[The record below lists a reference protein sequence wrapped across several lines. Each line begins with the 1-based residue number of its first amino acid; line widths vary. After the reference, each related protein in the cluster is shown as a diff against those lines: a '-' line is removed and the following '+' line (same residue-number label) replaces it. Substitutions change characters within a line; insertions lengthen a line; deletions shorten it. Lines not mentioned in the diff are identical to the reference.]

1 MKQNFNFVNTFYGD
15 SVKKLKKII
24 FFLLTLAICV
34 GLVYFISYILP
45 SKKIGESNV
54 ITIYDRNNEILIQT
68 HYDVEGNYLKLDE
81 INECFIYAFIASEDE
96 NFFNHLGF
104 SIKGISRAVLTNIS
118 NKDSQGGSTITQQLS
133 RSLFLDNEK
142 SIMRK
147 VKEAFIT
154 INLETHYEKNEIL
167 EQYLNSIFLGHNLY
181 GVESASKY
189 YFSKT
194 NKELTIDEI
203 AMIVGIANAPN
214 LNAPDIN
221 YENAMKRRNYV
232 LNRLYK
238 IGYITKEILNENLRK
253 ETIIKINKINFT
265 NPSMHIYYYVKNQ
278 LEMLGYSNKKTLA
291 RGINVYTTIDKKTQE
306 NLYKIISKN
315 NPKNNSEIASIIMK
329 SNSSDV
335 LAFVGGYNLDDQYNR
350 AIYSK
355 RPMGSTIKPLLYYLA
370 LLSKLNPDTYFDCSK
385 TTFNIKGYEPY
396 SPNNAMNKYANRPIN
411 MIEAIGLSDN
421 IYATKTLL
429 YVGFSNFQ
437 RLLKMFD
444 IDTNIVPSSALGVDE
459 TSLLN
464 LTAIYN
470 TFASLGTYYKPRI
483 ISYIETKDNTKLYK
497 NSQIAIN
504 KLRKPFVFILNQLL
518 TAPFDE
524 KLIDY
529 AKPTLINYKSKYMF
543 SAKTGSDDYNSY
555 TIAYNPNYV
564 ISVWSGTDN
573 NEIFTTKNISK
584 QVFKE
589 IANSIESHNYWYN
602 PPSYIETRIINPITC
617 KLSKTGSIYW
627 FFKDN

>member
-15 SVKKLKKII
+15 SVKNVKKII
-24 FFLLTLAICV
+24 FFLLTLSICV
-34 GLVYFISYILP
+34 GLVYFISYLFP
-45 SKKIGESNV
+45 AKKMGESNV

-68 HYDVEGNYLKLDE
+68 HYDVEGNYLKLEE
-81 INECFIYAFIASEDE
+81 INEDFIYAFIASEDE
-96 NFFNHLGF
+96 NFYNHLGF
-104 SIKGISRAVLTNIS
+104 SFKGISRAIFNNLL

-133 RSLFLDNEK
+133 RTLFLDNEK
-142 SIMRK
+142 SIVRK
-147 VKEAFIT
+147 IKEAIIT
-154 INLETHYEKNEIL
+154 LNLETHYDKKEIL

-181 GVESASKY
+181 GVEAASKY
-189 YFSKT
+189 YFSSS
-194 NKELTIDEI
+194 NKELKIDEI
-203 AMIVGIANAPN
+203 AMIVGITNAPN
-214 LNAPDIN
+214 INAPDIN
-221 YENAMKRRNYV
+221 YDNAIKRRNYV

-238 IGYITKEILNENLRK
+238 IGYITQEILNENLRK
-253 ETIIKINKINFT
+253 ETIIKINKINFI
-265 NPSMHIYYYVKNQ
+265 NPSMHIFYYVKNQ
-278 LEMLGYSNKKTLA
+278 LETLGYNNKKILA

-306 NLYKIISKN
+306 KLYEIVSKN

-329 SNSSDV
+329 SNSSDI
-335 LAFVGGYNLDDQYNR
+335 LAFIGGYNLDDQYNR

-385 TTFNIKGYEPY
+385 TTFNIKGYDPY
-396 SPNNAMNKYANRPIN
+396 SPNNATNKYASKPIN

-429 YVGFSNFQ
+429 YVGFDNFK
-437 RLLKMFD
+437 RLLKMFN

-483 ISYIETKDNTKLYK
+483 ITYIETKDKTKLYK
-497 NSQIAIN
+497 KSQEANS
-504 KLRKPFVFILNQLL
+504 KLRKPYVFILNQLL

-529 AKPTLINYKSKYMF
+529 TRPTLINYKSKYKF
-543 SAKTGSDDYNSY
+543 SAKTGSDDFNSY
-555 TIAYNPNYV
+555 AIAYNPNYV

-573 NEIFTTKNISK
+573 NEVFTTKNISK
-584 QVFKE
+584 QIFKE
-589 IANSIESHNYWYN
+589 IANSIETTNYWYN
-602 PPSYIETRIINPITC
+602 PPSYIEQRKINPITC
-617 KLSKTGSIYW
+617 KYSNTGSIYW

>member
-15 SVKKLKKII
+15 SVKNVKKII
-24 FFLLTLAICV
+24 FFLLTLSICV
-34 GLVYFISYILP
+34 GLVYFISYLFP
-45 SKKIGESNV
+45 AKKMGESNV

-68 HYDVEGNYLKLDE
+68 HYDVEGNYLKLEE
-81 INECFIYAFIASEDE
+81 INEDFIYAFIASEDE
-96 NFFNHLGF
+96 YFYNHLGF
-104 SIKGISRAVLTNIS
+104 SFKGISRAIFNNLL
-118 NKDSQGGSTITQQLS
+118 NKDSQGGSTISQQLS
-133 RSLFLDNEK
+133 RTLFLDNEK
-142 SIMRK
+142 SIVRK
-147 VKEAFIT
+147 IKEAIIT
-154 INLETHYEKNEIL
+154 LNLETHYDKKEIL

-181 GVESASKY
+181 GVEAASKY
-189 YFSKT
+189 YFSSS
-194 NKELTIDEI
+194 NKELQIDEI
-203 AMIVGIANAPN
+203 AMIVGITNAPN
-214 LNAPDIN
+214 INAPDIN
-221 YENAMKRRNYV
+221 YDNAIKRRNYV
-232 LNRLYK
+232 LKRLYK
-238 IGYITKEILNENLRK
+238 IGYITQEILNENLRK
-253 ETIIKINKINFT
+253 ETIIKINKINFI
-265 NPSMHIYYYVKNQ
+265 NPSMHIFYYVKNQ
-278 LEMLGYSNKKTLA
+278 LETLGYNNKKILA

-306 NLYKIISKN
+306 KLYEIVSKN

-329 SNSSDV
+329 SNSSDI
-335 LAFVGGYNLDDQYNR
+335 LAFIGGYNLDDQYNR

-370 LLSKLNPDTYFDCSK
+370 LLSKLNPDTYFDCKK
-385 TTFNIKGYEPY
+385 TTFNIKGYDPY
-396 SPNNAMNKYANRPIN
+396 SPNNATNKYASKPIN

-429 YVGFSNFQ
+429 YVGFDNFK
-437 RLLKMFD
+437 RLLKMFN

-483 ISYIETKDNTKLYK
+483 ITYIETKDKTKLYK
-497 NSQIAIN
+497 KSQEANS
-504 KLRKPFVFILNQLL
+504 KLRKPYVFILNQLL

-529 AKPTLINYKSKYMF
+529 TRPTLINYKSKYKF
-543 SAKTGSDDYNSY
+543 SAKTGSDDFNSY
-555 TIAYNPNYV
+555 AIAYNPNYV

-573 NEIFTTKNISK
+573 NEVFTTKNISK

-589 IANSIESHNYWYN
+589 IANSIETTNYWYN
-602 PPSYIETRIINPITC
+602 PPSYIEQRKINPITC
-617 KLSKTGSIYW
+617 KYSNTGSIYW

>member
-15 SVKKLKKII
+15 SVKNVKKII
-24 FFLLTLAICV
+24 FFLLTLSICV
-34 GLVYFISYILP
+34 GLVYFISYLFP
-45 SKKIGESNV
+45 AKKMGESNV

-68 HYDVEGNYLKLDE
+68 HYDVEGNYLKLEE
-81 INECFIYAFIASEDE
+81 INEDFIYAFIASEDE
-96 NFFNHLGF
+96 NFYNHLGF
-104 SIKGISRAVLTNIS
+104 SFKGISRAIFNNLL
-118 NKDSQGGSTITQQLS
+118 NKDSQGGSTISQQLS
-133 RSLFLDNEK
+133 RTLFLDNEK
-142 SIMRK
+142 SIVRK
-147 VKEAFIT
+147 IKEAIIT
-154 INLETHYEKNEIL
+154 LNLETHYDKKEIL

-181 GVESASKY
+181 GVEAASKY
-189 YFSKT
+189 YFSSS
-194 NKELTIDEI
+194 NKDLQIDEI
-203 AMIVGIANAPN
+203 AMIVGITNAPN
-214 LNAPDIN
+214 INAPDIN
-221 YENAMKRRNYV
+221 YDNAIKRRNYV

-238 IGYITKEILNENLRK
+238 IGYITQEILNENLRK
-253 ETIIKINKINFT
+253 ETIIKINKINFI
-265 NPSMHIYYYVKNQ
+265 NPSMHIFYYVKNQ
-278 LEMLGYSNKKTLA
+278 LEALGYNNKKILA

-306 NLYKIISKN
+306 KLYEIVSKN
-315 NPKNNSEIASIIMK
+315 NPKNNSEIASIVMK
-329 SNSSDV
+329 SNSSDI
-335 LAFVGGYNLDDQYNR
+335 LAFIGGYNLDDQYNR

-385 TTFNIKGYEPY
+385 TTFNIKGYDPY
-396 SPNNAMNKYANRPIN
+396 SPSNATNKYASKPIN

-429 YVGFSNFQ
+429 YVGFDNFK
-437 RLLKMFD
+437 RLLKMFN

-483 ISYIETKDNTKLYK
+483 ITYIETKDKTKLYK
-497 NSQIAIN
+497 KSQEANS
-504 KLRKPFVFILNQLL
+504 KLRKPYVFILNQLL

-529 AKPTLINYKSKYMF
+529 TRPTLINYKSKYKF
-543 SAKTGSDDYNSY
+543 SAKTGSDDFNSY
-555 TIAYNPNYV
+555 AIAYNPNYV

-573 NEIFTTKNISK
+573 NEVFTTKNISK

-589 IANSIESHNYWYN
+589 IANSIETTNYWYN
-602 PPSYIETRIINPITC
+602 PPSYIEQRKINPIT
-617 KLSKTGSIYW
+617 SKYSNTGSIYW

>member
-15 SVKKLKKII
+15 SVKNVKKII
-24 FFLLTLAICV
+24 FFLLTLSICV
-34 GLVYFISYILP
+34 GLVYFISYLFP
-45 SKKIGESNV
+45 AKKMGESNV

-68 HYDVEGNYLKLDE
+68 HYNVEGNYLKLEE
-81 INECFIYAFIASEDE
+81 INEDFIYAFIASEDE
-96 NFFNHLGF
+96 NFYNHLGF
-104 SIKGISRAVLTNIS
+104 SFKGISRAILNNLL

-133 RSLFLDNEK
+133 RTLFLDNEK
-142 SIMRK
+142 SIVRK
-147 VKEAFIT
+147 IKEAIIT
-154 INLETHYEKNEIL
+154 LNLETHYDKKEIL

-181 GVESASKY
+181 GVEAASKY
-189 YFSKT
+189 YFSSS
-194 NKELTIDEI
+194 NKELQIDEI

-221 YENAMKRRNYV
+221 YDNAIKRRNYV

-238 IGYITKEILNENLRK
+238 IGYITQEILNENLRK
-253 ETIIKINKINFT
+253 KTIIKINKINFI
-265 NPSMHIYYYVKNQ
+265 NPSMHIFYYVKNQ
-278 LEMLGYSNKKTLA
+278 LETLGYNNKKILA

-306 NLYKIISKN
+306 KLYEIISKN

-329 SNSSDV
+329 SNSSDI
-335 LAFVGGYNLDDQYNR
+335 LAFIGGYNLDDQYNR

-385 TTFNIKGYEPY
+385 TTFNIKGYDPY
-396 SPNNAMNKYANRPIN
+396 SPNNATNKYASKPIN

-429 YVGFSNFQ
+429 YVGFDNFK
-437 RLLKMFD
+437 RLLKMFN

-483 ISYIETKDNTKLYK
+483 ITYIETKDKTKLYK
-497 NSQIAIN
+497 NSQEAN
-504 KLRKPFVFILNQLL
+504 SKLRKPYVFILNQLL

-529 AKPTLINYKSKYMF
+529 TRPTLINYKSKYIF
-543 SAKTGSDDYNSY
+543 SAKTGSDDFNSY
-555 TIAYNPNYV
+555 AIAYNPDYV

-573 NEIFTTKNISK
+573 NEVFTTKNISK

-589 IANSIESHNYWYN
+589 IANSIETTNYWYN
-602 PPSYIETRIINPITC
+602 PPSYIEQRKINPITC
-617 KLSKTGSIYW
+617 KYSNNGSIYW